1 MKSLCVQTIGSS
13 PSGAKKSSKSKKVC
27 FAAGIA
33 PGSVEGKAATNKAST
48 SKKEEEG
55 EGGDETDGEETD
67 GEEESTQPY
76 EEGKEKAGGTEKG
89 SKNEGGGER
98 STTAPVLKE
107 AETGAGSAMDIDEG
121 DPTVAYDLETDKEN
135 TETDDSA
142 GGGSKEERKTEAKEE
157 GAAGGAEPTVPYNLK
172 EEDEEDSDKTDVE
185 QEESETVAEASKV
198 AEKSEA
204 EAASGSYKREGA
216 AAKVPTAGE
225 HSEEAEDRGD
235 TEKVESSAT
244 EPESQEV
251 KEKREFFCK

>member
-1 MKSLCVQTIGSS
+1 MKSLCVYTIGSS

-27 FAAGIA
+27 FAAGTA
-33 PGSVEGKAATNKAST
+33 PGSVEGEAATSKAST

-67 GEEESTQPY
+67 EEEESTQPF

-89 SKNEGGGER
+89 IKDEDGGEG
-98 STTAPVLKE
+98 STTTPALKE

-121 DPTVAYDLETDKEN
+121 DPTVAYDLETDEEN
-135 TETDDSA
+135 TEAEDSA
-142 GGGSKEERKTEAKEE
+142 GGGKEERKTEAKVE
-157 GAAGGAEPTVPYNLK
+157 GAAGGAEPTLPYNLK

-185 QEESETVAEASKV
+185 QEESKPVPETSK
-198 AEKSEA
+198 AAKKSEPDS
-204 EAASGSYKREGA
+204 ASASSKKEGT

-225 HSEEAEDRGD
+225 HSEEVED

-251 KEKREFFCK
+251 KEKREFFYK